1 MRTRPHTLFKS
12 QDGQAIVE
20 LALVLPVLLLILV
33 GIVELGHAVNTWN
46 NDTDIANVAARYAV
60 VGKVASS
67 SACPSSSFDEFIK
80 CEAEKDGVP
89 TPITSCVSVPVA
101 KVGEPVEVKVYSKY
115 TWAKFLGFSFASS
128 GVTGRATMRLE
139 QIPPEYQTSTCS

>member
-1 MRTRPHTLFKS
+1 MRRTLRTFSKS
-12 QDGQAIVE
+12 EDGQAIVE

-60 VGKVASS
+60 VGKL
-67 SACPSSSFDEFIK
+67 PSSGACASGSFDAFIK

-89 TPITSCVSVPVA
+89 TPISSCVSVPVA

-115 TWAKFLGFSFASS
+115 KWIGLLGFSSPESS
-128 GVTGRATMRLE
+128 VTGRATMRLE
-139 QIPPEYQTSTCS
+139 QIPPEYQSGKCA